1 MQHNGNID
9 NNNSNNKSNNNRCW
23 GSAKARTA
31 YEMATGFMGEIKV
44 TEKSTENKEMNNFIC
59 RIMVKTL
66 LSLVSRSVCVC
77 VLECERKSLCV
88 SKFLIVDAFAGRSR
102 IYDVRVRARGSL

>member
-9 NNNSNNKSNNNRCW
+9 NNNRCW

-44 TEKSTENKEMNNFIC
+44 TERSTENKEMNNFIC

-77 VLECERKSLCV
+77 VRSGGGCACV
-88 SKFLIVDAFAGRSR
+88 C
-102 IYDVRVRARGSL
+102 